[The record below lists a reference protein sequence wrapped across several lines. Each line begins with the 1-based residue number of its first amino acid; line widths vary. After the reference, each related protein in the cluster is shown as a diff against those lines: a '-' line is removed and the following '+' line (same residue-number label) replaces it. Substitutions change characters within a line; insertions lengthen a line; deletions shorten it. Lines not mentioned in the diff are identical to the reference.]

1 MGDRKVV
8 LVVDDSHI
16 ERIMMKKLFSN
27 NYEVLLARDGIE
39 ALEVMRSNP
48 VNLVL
53 LDITMPRLDG
63 YGVLREM
70 QKDKILS
77 AVPVIVVTGTEDEFI
92 QDKALDHGAQD
103 IISKPFSPNLV
114 LKRVA
119 NQLSLQNAIQ
129 AVSENELRY
138 DPVTHVLN
146 RAAFIPMVHEIVS
159 KKPAGAM

>member
-27 NYEVLLARDGIE
+27 NYEALLAKDGLE
-39 ALEVMRSNP
+39 ELEVMRSNP

-77 AVPVIVVTGTEDEFI
+77 AVPVIVVTGT
-92 QDKALDHGAQD
+92 
-103 IISKPFSPNLV
+103 
-114 LKRVA
+114 
-119 NQLSLQNAIQ
+119 
-129 AVSENELRY
+129 
-138 DPVTHVLN
+138 
-146 RAAFIPMVHEIVS
+146 
-159 KKPAGAM
+159 